1 MLPKLTFNSFS
12 GGYYV
17 PAVWLSWDWINSFDN
32 YPDPEHLVF
41 KDEYDWEYKDGNK
54 GVLARYVRTMEG
66 YTSDCITTKGT
77 AFVRNNPAKP
87 YMYYL
92 FALAAIEL
100 INNPDLYRNE
110 RHGSLNGS
118 FVTNYANSIHMNT
131 LSFMPEKESG
141 KKYLI
146 STEFSALFARVFN
159 VTSGVRAND
168 ALKIEKRESK
178 KGMCPNCE
186 AVFELLSGKFWTP
199 ESPEYQKML
208 DKYVAQNR
216 NRQNRDTHG

>member
-1 MLPKLTFNSFS
+1 MPSKLSFNSFS
-12 GGYYV
+12 GGYFV
-17 PAVWLSWDWINSFDN
+17 PAEWLSWDWINSFDN

-41 KDEYDWEYKDGNK
+41 RAEYDWEYKDGNK
-54 GVLARYVRTMEG
+54 GVLARYIRTMEG
-66 YTSDCITTKGT
+66 SISDCVTAKGT
-77 AFVRNNPAKP
+77 TFVRNNPAKP

-92 FALAAIEL
+92 FALAAVEL
-100 INNPDLYRNE
+100 INNPDFYRNE
-110 RHGSLNGS
+110 RFGSLNGS
-118 FVTNYANSIHMNT
+118 FVTNYANSIQMNT

-159 VTSGVRAND
+159 ATSGVRADD

-178 KGMCPNCE
+178 KGLCPSCK
-186 AVFELLSGKFWTP
+186 AVFELLSNKFWTP

-208 DKYVAQNR
+208 DKYVAQNK
-216 NRQNRDTHG
+216 NRHNRDTHG